1 MFLNLKNK
9 KVIDAA
15 LNNHIKASQYPKT
28 FREDTGSR
36 ISKESIGPQ
45 TNRNTHH

>member
-15 LNNHIKASQYPKT
+15 LNNHIKANQYPRT
-28 FREDTGSR
+28 YREEPASR
-36 ISKESIGPQ
+36 ISKESLE
-45 TNRNTHH
+45 